1 MDTNVLLP
9 GAASV
14 FLGAD
19 TVLNSH
25 QLVLFRSWYKTAKEK
40 TPEILESMFENYDLA
55 HNIGVTARRQPKDD
69 CTLLGIGASTS
80 STVEMT
86 KETWPTSTMHT
97 TIAQLI
103 VCVVDYY
110 QLHFI
115 ENEFKY
121 ASVEEQG
128 DFSKGDSPATISW
141 KVIQPDCSDE
151 KNINIQRDSN
161 GFPHLTGES
170 GGKIFVHL
178 GEDNNTVGASVQCAN
193 LSAAKKELRKKLKAL
208 ASTLMADHNGFDVN
222 KFATKFETEFG
233 VTYDADTE

>member
-55 HNIGVTARRQPKDD
+55 HN
-69 CTLLGIGASTS
+69 IGASTS